1 MIIWQERKENLDE
14 MVMLRKERSGLPV
27 NLYLDDSMSYKR
39 VGHARQI
46 KFQPDKANHP
56 KTNQMVPMSIED
68 DLKIIEPV
76 KLKLSA
82 QDIEKVKAFVKANKY
97 LLIQLSD
104 VKIDIVEFITRM
116 VKI

>member
-14 MVMLRKERSGLPV
+14 MATLRKDRSGLPV

-39 VGHARQI
+39 GGHARRI
-46 KFQPDKANHP
+46 KFQPDKSNRP
-56 KTNQMVPMSIED
+56 ITNQMVPMSIED
-68 DLKIIEPV
+68 DPKIMEPV

-82 QDIEKVKAFVKANKY
+82 QDVEKVRAFVKANKD

-104 VKIDIVEFITRM
+104 MKIDILEFITRM
-116 VKI
+116 IKV